1 MDVREYISV
10 LLRQRRLVVAVMAVT
25 LAAALAFLA
34 LKPSPWTA
42 HATVA
47 VEPGT
52 AVVGGDV
59 RQDDISYLDRLV
71 NTYATLGASRD
82 VSEGVAQRLDLP
94 KAPEVQVTPV
104 PTTNL
109 MTVKATT
116 PDARSAARAAD
127 AVAAEL
133 IEQVRKASTDAV
145 SAAEASFTRRRRAL
159 EADIAQA
166 SVQLDSSRGSGDRTA
181 ERQLR
186 ERIESDRASLDAQR
200 DTYESYQAGREAR
213 AGSISLVTP
222 AIHATKASRGVEQV
236 IAVALLLGAIAAAGL
251 AFVAENLS
259 GSFRSRAELEA
270 SVDSL
275 VLAAIPRVS
284 GASRTATFNG
294 GSQAE
299 EAFRRLRTSFL
310 LQARED
316 VQTVLVTSADPGEGK
331 TTIVAN
337 LGRSLAQ
344 SGRSVVLVD
353 ADLRAPRLHEFFDVP
368 VAPGLGDFLSASPDS
383 RVPSEGRRHNA
394 RPAEASLLRRLTHT
408 LREDGELRRA
418 ELAAAV
424 GHASN
429 GGTFTRALKLGT
441 STGVLRTTG
450 RGTYELVDASP
461 NGTVGTDD
469 LGVLVVAGV
478 PGLALLPAGH
488 SVDDPATLLGSRATE
503 RLLRDLSRT
512 FDFVLVDS
520 PAVRAVPDA
529 LAIRYSVDDV
539 LLVAG
544 SDVQRDA
551 LRLAHDEL
559 ARAGAPPM
567 GIVVNSASDRG
578 LYPYVAYPSRH
589 RGEDASRD
597 GDLSGI
603 PETPRFG

>member
-1 MDVREYISV
+1 MDVREYVAV

-34 LKPSPWTA
+34 LKQSPWTA
-42 HATVA
+42 EATVA

-59 RQDDISYLDRLV
+59 RQDDISYLERLV

-82 VSEGVAQRLDLP
+82 VREGVARRVGLP
-94 KAPEVQVTPV
+94 HAPEVMVTPV
-104 PTTNL
+104 PSTNL
-109 MTVKATT
+109 MTVEATT

-133 IEQVRKASTDAV
+133 IEQVRKSSADAV
-145 SAAEASFTRRRRAL
+145 KAAESSFMRRRAAL

-200 DTYESYQAGREAR
+200 DTYENYQAGREAR

-222 AIHATKASRGVEQV
+222 ALHAMKASRGVEQV
-236 IAVALLLGAIAAAGL
+236 IVIALLLGGVAAAGL

-259 GSFRSRAELEA
+259 GSFRTRAELEA

-284 GASRTATFNG
+284 GASRDATFNG

-299 EAFRRLRTSFL
+299 EAFRRLRTNFL
-310 LQARED
+310 LQVRED
-316 VQTVLVTSADPGEGK
+316 VQTVLVTSADSGEGK
-331 TTIVAN
+331 TTVVAN

-344 SGRSVVLVD
+344 SGRSVALVD
-353 ADLRAPRLHEFFDVP
+353 ADLRAPRLHEFFGEP
-368 VAPGLGDFLSASPDS
+368 VAPGLGDVLSASPDS
-383 RVPSEGRRHNA
+383 RMPSEGRSSNGKA
-394 RPAEASLLRRLTHT
+394 AEAGLLRRITHA
-408 LREDGELRRA
+408 LRRQSG
-418 ELAAAV
+418 EMRRTDLAATV

-429 GGTFTRALKLGT
+429 GGTFTRALKLGV
-441 STGVLRTTG
+441 STGVLATTG
-450 RGTYELVDASP
+450 RGTYQLVDRQSHGP
-461 NGTVGTDD
+461 TGTDD
-469 LGVLVVAGV
+469 LGVRRIPSV
-478 PGLALLPAGH
+478 PGLALLPAGR
-488 SVDDPATLLGSRATE
+488 SIDDPATLLGSRATE
-503 RLLRDLSRT
+503 RLLKDLRRT

-529 LAIRYSVDDV
+529 LAIRFSVDDV

-544 SDVQRDA
+544 SHVQRDA
-551 LRLAHDEL
+551 LRLTHDEL

-567 GIVVNSASDRG
+567 GIVLNSASDRG
-578 LYPYVAYPSRH
+578 LYPHVAYPSRP
-589 RGEDASRD
+589 RDDDMSRD
-597 GDLSGI
+597 GEAGM
-603 PETPRFG
+603 PESPRFA

>member
-1 MDVREYISV
+1 MDVREYVAV
-10 LLRQRRLVVAVMAVT
+10 LLRQRRLVVSVMAVT

-34 LKPSPWTA
+34 LKPIPWTA
-42 HATVA
+42 DATVA

-59 RQDDISYLDRLV
+59 RQDDISYLERLV

-82 VSEGVAQRLDLP
+82 VREGVARRVGLP
-94 KAPEVQVTPV
+94 NAPEVQVTPV
-104 PTTNL
+104 PSTNL

-116 PDARSAARAAD
+116 PDARSATRAAH
-127 AVAAEL
+127 AVADEL
-133 IEQVRKASTDAV
+133 IEQVRKASADAV
-145 SAAEASFTRRRRAL
+145 NAAETSFMRRRAAL

-186 ERIESDRASLDAQR
+186 ERIASDRASLDAQR
-200 DTYESYQAGREAR
+200 ETYENYQAGREAR

-222 AIHATKASRGVEQV
+222 ALHATKASRGIEQV
-236 IAVALLLGAIAAAGL
+236 IVVALLLGGVAAAGL

-259 GSFRSRAELEA
+259 GSFRTRAELEA

-284 GASRTATFNG
+284 GASWHATFNG

-299 EAFRRLRTSFL
+299 EAFRRLRTNFL

-331 TTIVAN
+331 STVVAN

-353 ADLRAPRLHEFFDVP
+353 ADLRAPRLHEFFGEP
-368 VAPGLGDFLSASPDS
+368 VAPGLGDVLSASPDS
-383 RVPSEGRRHNA
+383 RMPSEGRSSNGKA
-394 RPAEASLLRRLTHT
+394 AEASLLRRITHA
-408 LREDGELRRA
+408 LREGGDMRRT
-418 ELAAAV
+418 EVAATV

-429 GGTFTRALKLGT
+429 GGTFTRALKLGVA
-441 STGVLRTTG
+441 TGVLETTG
-450 RGTYELVDASP
+450 RGTYQLVDRLS
-461 NGTVGTDD
+461 NGPVGTDD
-469 LGVLVVAGV
+469 LGIRRIPSV
-478 PGLALLPAGH
+478 PGLALLPAGR
-488 SVDDPATLLGSRATE
+488 SIDDPATLLGSRAAE
-503 RLLRDLSRT
+503 RLLKDLRRT

-544 SDVQRDA
+544 ADVHRDA
-551 LRLAHDEL
+551 LRLTHDEL

-567 GIVVNSASDRG
+567 GIVLNSASDRG
-578 LYPYVAYPSRH
+578 LYPYVPYPSRH
-589 RGEDASRD
+589 RDDDVSRD
-597 GDLSGI
+597 DEADMA
-603 PETPRFG
+603 ETPRFA

>member
-1 MDVREYISV
+1 MDVREYVAV

-34 LKPSPWTA
+34 LKQSPWTA
-42 HATVA
+42 EATVA

-59 RQDDISYLDRLV
+59 RQDDISYLERLV

-82 VSEGVAQRLDLP
+82 VREGVARRVGLP
-94 KAPEVQVTPV
+94 HAPEVQVTPV
-104 PTTNL
+104 PSTNL
-109 MTVKATT
+109 MTVEATT
-116 PDARSAARAAD
+116 SDARSAARAAD

-133 IEQVRKASTDAV
+133 IEQVRKSSADAV
-145 SAAEASFTRRRRAL
+145 KAAESSFMRRRAAL

-186 ERIESDRASLDAQR
+186 ERIASDRASLDAQR
-200 DTYESYQAGREAR
+200 ETYENYQAGREAR

-222 AIHATKASRGVEQV
+222 ALHAMKASRGIEQV
-236 IAVALLLGAIAAAGL
+236 IVVALLLGGVAAAGL

-259 GSFRSRAELEA
+259 GSFRTRAELEA

-284 GASRTATFNG
+284 GASRHATFNG
-294 GSQAE
+294 GSHAE
-299 EAFRRLRTSFL
+299 EAFRRLRTNFL
-310 LQARED
+310 LQVRED

-331 TTIVAN
+331 TTVVAN

-353 ADLRAPRLHEFFDVP
+353 ADLRAPRLHEFFGEP
-368 VAPGLGDFLSASPDS
+368 VAPGLGDVLTASPDS
-383 RVPSEGRRHNA
+383 RMPSEGRSSNGKA
-394 RPAEASLLRRLTHT
+394 AEAGLLRRITHA
-408 LREDGELRRA
+408 LREGGDMRRT

-429 GGTFTRALKLGT
+429 GGTFTRALKLGVA
-441 STGVLRTTG
+441 TGVLATTG
-450 RGTYELVDASP
+450 RGTYQLVDRLSDGP
-461 NGTVGTDD
+461 VGSDD
-469 LGVLVVAGV
+469 LGVRRIPSV
-478 PGLALLPAGH
+478 PGLALLPAGR
-488 SVDDPATLLGSRATE
+488 SIDDPATLLGSRAAE
-503 RLLRDLSRT
+503 RLLKDLRRT

-544 SDVQRDA
+544 ADVHRDA
-551 LRLAHDEL
+551 LRLTHDEL

-567 GIVVNSASDRG
+567 GIVLNSASDRG

-589 RGEDASRD
+589 RDDDVSREDEA
-597 GDLSGI
+597 GM
-603 PETPRFG
+603 PETPRFA

>member
-1 MDVREYISV
+1 MDVREYVAV

-42 HATVA
+42 DATVA

-59 RQDDISYLDRLV
+59 RQDDISYLERLV

-82 VSEGVAQRLDLP
+82 VREGVARRVGLP
-94 KAPEVQVTPV
+94 QAPEVQVTPV
-104 PTTNL
+104 PSTNL

-116 PDARSAARAAD
+116 SDARSAPRAAH
-127 AVAAEL
+127 AVADEL
-133 IEQVRKASTDAV
+133 IEQVRKASADAV
-145 SAAEASFTRRRRAL
+145 KAAETSFMRRRAAL

-200 DTYESYQAGREAR
+200 DTYENYQAGREAR

-222 AIHATKASRGVEQV
+222 ALHATKASRGIEQV
-236 IAVALLLGAIAAAGL
+236 IVVALLLGGVAAAGL

-259 GSFRSRAELEA
+259 GSFRTRAELEA

-284 GASRTATFNG
+284 GASRHATFNG
-294 GSQAE
+294 GSHAE
-299 EAFRRLRTSFL
+299 EAFRRLRTNFL
-310 LQARED
+310 LQVRED

-331 TTIVAN
+331 TTVVAN

-353 ADLRAPRLHEFFDVP
+353 ADLRAPRLHEFFGEP
-368 VAPGLGDFLSASPDS
+368 VAPGLGDVLTASPDS
-383 RVPSEGRRHNA
+383 RMPSEGRSSNGKA
-394 RPAEASLLRRLTHT
+394 AEAGLLRRITHA
-408 LREDGELRRA
+408 LREGGDMRRT

-429 GGTFTRALKLGT
+429 GGTFTRALKLGVA
-441 STGVLRTTG
+441 TGVLATTG
-450 RGTYELVDASP
+450 RGTYQLVDRLSDGP
-461 NGTVGTDD
+461 VGSDD
-469 LGVLVVAGV
+469 LGVRRIPSV
-478 PGLALLPAGH
+478 PGLALLPAGR
-488 SVDDPATLLGSRATE
+488 SIDDPATLLGSRAAE
-503 RLLRDLSRT
+503 RLLKDLRRT

-544 SDVQRDA
+544 ADVHRDA
-551 LRLAHDEL
+551 LRLTHDEL

-567 GIVVNSASDRG
+567 GIVLNSASDRG

-589 RGEDASRD
+589 RDDDVSREDEA
-597 GDLSGI
+597 GM
-603 PETPRFG
+603 PETPRFA

>member
-1 MDVREYISV
+1 
-10 LLRQRRLVVAVMAVT
+10 MAVT

-42 HATVA
+42 EATVA

-59 RQDDISYLDRLV
+59 RQDDISYLERLV

-82 VSEGVAQRLDLP
+82 VREGVARRVDLP
-94 KAPEVQVTPV
+94 QAPEVQVTPV
-104 PTTNL
+104 PSTNL

-127 AVAAEL
+127 AVADEL
-133 IEQVRKASTDAV
+133 IEQVRKSSADAV
-145 SAAEASFTRRRRAL
+145 KAAESSFMRRRAAL

-200 DTYESYQAGREAR
+200 DTYENYQAGREAR

-222 AIHATKASRGVEQV
+222 ALHATKASRGVEQV
-236 IAVALLLGAIAAAGL
+236 IVIALLLGGVAAAGL

-259 GSFRSRAELEA
+259 GSFRTRAELEA

-284 GASRTATFNG
+284 GASRDATFNG

-299 EAFRRLRTSFL
+299 EAFRRLRTNFL
-310 LQARED
+310 LQVRED

-331 TTIVAN
+331 TTVVAN

-353 ADLRAPRLHEFFDVP
+353 ADLRAPRLHEFFGEL
-368 VAPGLGDFLSASPDS
+368 VAPGLGDVLSASPDS
-383 RVPSEGRRHNA
+383 RMPSEGRSSNGKA
-394 RPAEASLLRRLTHT
+394 AEAGLLRRITHA
-408 LREDGELRRA
+408 LRR
-418 ELAAAV
+418 ESGEMRRTDLAATV

-429 GGTFTRALKLGT
+429 GGTFTRALKLGV
-441 STGVLRTTG
+441 STGVLATTG
-450 RGTYELVDASP
+450 RGTYQLVDRSVVRARRDRRPRRPPDPERPRARAPPCRAVDRRSRHAARLARHGAAAQGSSP
-461 NGTVGTDD
+461 H
-469 LGVLVVAGV
+469 LRLRAGR
-478 PGLALLPAGH
+478 LAGRSRRARRARHPIQRRRRPAGRW
-488 SVDDPATLLGSRATE
+488 VPRAARRASSHPRRARTRRGAAHGDRPEQRE
-503 RLLRDLSRT
+503 RPWPL
-512 FDFVLVDS
+512 
-520 PAVRAVPDA
+520 PVRHIP
-529 LAIRYSVDDV
+529 
-539 LLVAG
+539 VA
-544 SDVQRDA
+544 
-551 LRLAHDEL
+551 
-559 ARAGAPPM
+559 AP
-567 GIVVNSASDRG
+567 R
-578 LYPYVAYPSRH
+578 
-589 RGEDASRD
+589 
-597 GDLSGI
+597 
-603 PETPRFG
+603 